1 MAIDS
6 TELTDAEIIAKCK
19 NGDRDA
25 FQLLVERYQRRAFGI
40 AYGMLRNRE
49 DALDAAQDA
58 FVKVFVMFS
67 RSKEIVLFTW
77 FYRIVVNVC
86 IDRCRKAKRRKTVE
100 YDDTFRR
107 RDESFAA
114 VPLVGNTRPLHPGVA
129 LEVDELGTVLKEA
142 FAKLS
147 ENHRTIL
154 LLREVEGM
162 SYEDIADTMDCHLGT
177 VMSRLHHARK
187 NLQKVLK
194 PYMDDS
200 GLFLGDKVGAE
211 EKESKM
217 TERQDELLNKFVDG
231 VLSESETVEF
241 NEMTAAD
248 PELASLQEDFSKI
261 GPLLRGDIERE
272 LEHIDFS
279 SFAAGVSARLNQ
291 ELPVPSAVLN
301 EANSSVVSTTSKSIR
316 EIGLGERLVAWFGS
330 QWKPLALGAAAA
342 TAVAFFAVG
351 IETSKPSSDD
361 TLIGTEMADSSNST
375 GTSIP
380 GEAPEAGQNATAMTA
395 GAVVVDAVSFEG
407 PKTVLVKYA
416 SSGGRRHSD
425 LAT

>member
-6 TELTDAEIIAKCK
+6 TELTDAEIIARCK
-19 NGDRDA
+19 SGDRDA

-58 FVKVFVMFS
+58 FVKVFRNVQSFKGDS
-67 RSKEIVLFTW
+67 SFYTW

-211 EKESKM
+211 VRK
-217 TERQDELLNKFVDG
+217 
-231 VLSESETVEF
+231 
-241 NEMTAAD
+241 
-248 PELASLQEDFSKI
+248 
-261 GPLLRGDIERE
+261 
-272 LEHIDFS
+272 
-279 SFAAGVSARLNQ
+279 NQ
-291 ELPVPSAVLN
+291 
-301 EANSSVVSTTSKSIR
+301 K
-316 EIGLGERLVAWFGS
+316 
-330 QWKPLALGAAAA
+330 
-342 TAVAFFAVG
+342 
-351 IETSKPSSDD
+351 
-361 TLIGTEMADSSNST
+361 
-375 GTSIP
+375 
-380 GEAPEAGQNATAMTA
+380 
-395 GAVVVDAVSFEG
+395 
-407 PKTVLVKYA
+407 
-416 SSGGRRHSD
+416 
-425 LAT
+425 